1 MASLALL
8 EHKSILLLPGVLAAA
23 MSWLSLLSLLL
34 PDCTLLPC
42 PGIGGQPVELCHGT
56 AVYCVAAN

>member
-34 PDCTLLPC
+34 PDCTLLLWT
-42 PGIGGQPVELCHGT
+42 GIGAQPVELCQGT